1 LRIQNSGVRIQNK
14 ESVNLDDIIAGRN
27 PVREALRAG
36 RPINKIM
43 IAEGVLTGP
52 LQEIFTTARDRR
64 IPVQKV
70 DRQRLEKFASG
81 IAHQGVLAFLAAKEY
96 VDVDDI
102 LAGISPGEAPF
113 LIILDEI
120 SDPHN
125 LGAILRTADAAGAHG
140 VVIPRRRSAPL
151 TPTVAKSSA
160 GAIEYVR
167 VARVANLPQTIE
179 GLKKK
184 GLWIVG
190 AEAEGE
196 DIFWDARLDG
206 PLALV
211 IGGEDKGLGRL
222 VKERCDSLVRL
233 PMSGRVNSLNA
244 SVATAL
250 LSYEVLRQRRR
261 ALDHERV
268 SGS

>member
-1 LRIQNSGVRIQNK
+1 
-14 ESVNLDDIIAGRN
+14 
-27 PVREALRAG
+27 
-36 RPINKIM
+36 M

-52 LQEIFTTARDRR
+52 LQEIFTSARDRK

-70 DRQRLEKFASG
+70 ERQRLEKFASG

-96 VDVDDI
+96 VEVDDI
-102 LAGISPGEAPF
+102 LAGISPGKAPF

-160 GAIEYVR
+160 GAIEYVQ

-190 AEAEGE
+190 AEADGE

-244 SVATAL
+244 SVAAAL
-250 LSYEVLRQRRR
+250 LAYEVLRQRRR

-268 SGS
+268 SDR

>member
-1 LRIQNSGVRIQNK
+1 MK
-14 ESVNLDDIIAGRN
+14 
-27 PVREALRAG
+27 EALRSG

-52 LQEIFTTARDRR
+52 LQEIFTTARDRK

-70 DRQRLEKFASG
+70 DRQRLDKFASG
-81 IAHQGVLAFLAAKEY
+81 TAHQGVVAFLAAKEY
-96 VDVDDI
+96 VDIDDI
-102 LAGISPGEAPF
+102 LAGIGAGEEPF

-160 GAIEYVR
+160 GAIEYVK
-167 VARVANLPQTIE
+167 VARVANLPQTIGE
-179 GLKKK
+179 LKKK

-190 AEAEGE
+190 AEADGK
-196 DIFWDARLDG
+196 DVYWDARLDG

-211 IGGEDKGLGRL
+211 IGGEGKGLGRL
-222 VKERCDSLVRL
+222 VKERCDILVRL

-244 SVATAL
+244 SVAAAL
-250 LSYEVLRQRRR
+250 LVYEVLRQRRK
-261 ALDHERV
+261 AFINEGV
-268 SGS
+268 PGS

>member
-1 LRIQNSGVRIQNK
+1 MRS
-14 ESVNLDDIIAGRN
+14 
-27 PVREALRAG
+27 G
-36 RPINKIM
+36 RPINKIL
-43 IAEGVLTGP
+43 IADGVLTGT
-52 LQEIFTTARDRR
+52 LQEIFIEARDRK

-70 DRQRLEKFASG
+70 DRRRLEKFASG
-81 IAHQGVLAFLAAKEY
+81 TAHQGVLAFLAAKEY

-102 LAGISPGEAPF
+102 LGGVSPGEMPF
-113 LIILDEI
+113 LILLDEI
-120 SDPHN
+120 HDPHN
-125 LGAILRTADAAGAHG
+125 LGAILRTADAAGVHG
-140 VVIPRRRSAPL
+140 VVIPRRRSVPL

-160 GAIEYVR
+160 GAIEYVQ
-167 VARVANLPQTIE
+167 VARVANLPQTID

-190 AEAEGE
+190 AEADGK
-196 DIFWDARLDG
+196 DIFWDAGLDG

-222 VKERCDSLVRL
+222 VKERCDCLVRL

-244 SVATAL
+244 SVAAAL
-250 LSYEVLRQRRR
+250 LVYEVLRQRRR
-261 ALDHERV
+261 AFNNEGV

>member
-1 LRIQNSGVRIQNK
+1 
-14 ESVNLDDIIAGRN
+14 
-27 PVREALRAG
+27 
-36 RPINKIM
+36 M
-43 IAEGVLTGP
+43 IADGLLTGP
-52 LQEIFTTARDRR
+52 LREIFTTARDKK

-70 DRQRLEKFASG
+70 DRQRLDKFASG
-81 IAHQGVLAFLAAKEY
+81 TAHQGVLAFLAAKEY
-96 VDVDDI
+96 VEVDDI
-102 LAGISPGEAPF
+102 LAGVRPGEAPF

-160 GAIEYVR
+160 GAIEYVQ

-190 AEAEGE
+190 AEADGD

-211 IGGEDKGLGRL
+211 IGGEGKGLGRL
-222 VKERCDSLVRL
+222 VKERCDNLVRL

-244 SVATAL
+244 SVAAAL
-250 LSYEVLRQRRR
+250 LAYEVLRQRRR
-261 ALDHERV
+261 ALEHERV
-268 SGS
+268 SGR

>member
-1 LRIQNSGVRIQNK
+1 M
-14 ESVNLDDIIAGRN
+14 DDIIAGRH
-27 PVREALRAG
+27 PVKEALRSG
-36 RPINKIM
+36 RPINKII

-52 LQEIFTTARDRR
+52 LQEIFTTARDRK

-70 DRQRLEKFASG
+70 DRRRLEQFSSG
-81 IAHQGVLAFLAAKEY
+81 ATHQGVVAFLAAKEY
-96 VDVDDI
+96 VEVDDI
-102 LAGISPGEAPF
+102 LAGIGAGEEPF

-160 GAIEYVR
+160 GAIEYVK
-167 VARVANLPQTIE
+167 VARVANLPQTVE
-179 GLKKK
+179 QLKKK

-190 AEAEGE
+190 AEAGGKELYWE
-196 DIFWDARLDG
+196 ARLDG
-206 PLALV
+206 PLGLV
-211 IGGEDKGLGRL
+211 IGGEGKGLGRL

-233 PMSGRVNSLNA
+233 PMSGHVNSLNA
-244 SVATAL
+244 SVAAAL
-250 LSYEVLRQRRR
+250 LVFEVLRQRRK
-261 ALDHERV
+261 AFVDEGV
-268 SGS
+268 SRN

>member
-1 LRIQNSGVRIQNK
+1 
-14 ESVNLDDIIAGRN
+14 
-27 PVREALRAG
+27 
-36 RPINKIM
+36 M

-52 LQEIFTTARDRR
+52 LQEIFTTARDRK

-81 IAHQGVLAFLAAKEY
+81 VAHQGVLVFLAAKEY
-96 VDVDDI
+96 VEVDDI

-160 GAIEYVR
+160 GAIEYVQ

-190 AEAEGE
+190 ADADGE
-196 DIFWDARLDG
+196 DVFWDARLNG

-268 SGS
+268 SGR

>member
-1 LRIQNSGVRIQNK
+1 MLKK
-14 ESVNLDDIIAGRN
+14 ESANLDDIIAGRN

-52 LQEIFTTARDRR
+52 LQEIFTTARDRK

-70 DRQRLEKFASG
+70 ERQRLEKFASG

-102 LAGISPGEAPF
+102 LAGISPDQAPF

-160 GAIEYVR
+160 GAIEYVQ

-190 AEAEGE
+190 AEADGE

-244 SVATAL
+244 SVAAAL
-250 LSYEVLRQRRR
+250 LAYEVLRQRRR
-261 ALDHERV
+261 ALDYERV
-268 SGS
+268 SGR

>member
-1 LRIQNSGVRIQNK
+1 
-14 ESVNLDDIIAGRN
+14 
-27 PVREALRAG
+27 
-36 RPINKIM
+36 M

-52 LQEIFTTARDRR
+52 LQEIFTTARDRK

-96 VDVDDI
+96 VEVDDI

-160 GAIEYVR
+160 GAIEYVQ

-190 AEAEGE
+190 AEADGE

-222 VKERCDSLVRL
+222 VKERCDILVRL

-268 SGS
+268 SGR

>member
-1 LRIQNSGVRIQNK
+1 MRENILK
-14 ESVNLDDIIAGRN
+14 ESANLDDIIAGRN
-27 PVREALRAG
+27 PVKEALRSG

-52 LQEIFTTARDRR
+52 LLEIFAAARAGS

-70 DRQRLEKFASG
+70 ERQRLEKFAPG
-81 IAHQGVLAFLAAKEY
+81 TAHQGVLAFLAAKEY
-96 VDVDDI
+96 VEVDDI
-102 LAGISPGEAPF
+102 LEGVSPGEAPL

-125 LGAILRTADAAGAHG
+125 LGAILRSADAAGAHG

-151 TPTVAKSSA
+151 TPTVAKASA
-160 GAIEYVR
+160 GAIEYVK

-184 GLWIVG
+184 GLWIIG
-190 AEAEGE
+190 AEANGE
-196 DIFWDARLDG
+196 DLYWDAKLDG

-211 IGGEDKGLGRL
+211 IGGEGKGLGRL
-222 VKERCDSLVRL
+222 VKERCDSIVRL
-233 PMSGRVNSLNA
+233 PMNGQVNSLNA
-244 SVATAL
+244 SVAAAL
-250 LSYEVLRQRRR
+250 LVYEVLRQRKKD
-261 ALDHERV
+261 LNL
-268 SGS
+268 

>member
-1 LRIQNSGVRIQNK
+1 LRS
-14 ESVNLDDIIAGRN
+14 
-27 PVREALRAG
+27 G
-36 RPINKIM
+36 RPINKII

-52 LQEIFTTARDRR
+52 LQEIFTTARDRK

-70 DRQRLEKFASG
+70 DRRRLEQFSSG
-81 IAHQGVLAFLAAKEY
+81 ATHQGVVAFLAAKEY
-96 VDVDDI
+96 VEVDDI
-102 LAGISPGEAPF
+102 LAGIGAGEEPF

-160 GAIEYVR
+160 GAIEYVK
-167 VARVANLPQTIE
+167 VARVANLPQTVE
-179 GLKKK
+179 QLKKK

-190 AEAEGE
+190 AEAGGKELYWE
-196 DIFWDARLDG
+196 ARLDG
-206 PLALV
+206 PLGLV
-211 IGGEDKGLGRL
+211 IGGEGKGLGRL

-233 PMSGRVNSLNA
+233 PMSGHVNSLNA
-244 SVATAL
+244 SVAAAL
-250 LSYEVLRQRRR
+250 LVFEVLRQRRK
-261 ALDHERV
+261 AFVDEGV
-268 SGS
+268 SRN

>member
-1 LRIQNSGVRIQNK
+1 
-14 ESVNLDDIIAGRN
+14 
-27 PVREALRAG
+27 
-36 RPINKIM
+36 M

-52 LQEIFTTARDRR
+52 LQEIFTTAKDRK

-70 DRQRLEKFASG
+70 ERQRLEKFASG

-96 VDVDDI
+96 VEVDDI

-160 GAIEYVR
+160 GAIEYVQ

-190 AEAEGE
+190 AEADGE

-261 ALDHERV
+261 ALDYERV
-268 SGS
+268 SGR

>member
-1 LRIQNSGVRIQNK
+1 
-14 ESVNLDDIIAGRN
+14 
-27 PVREALRAG
+27 
-36 RPINKIM
+36 M

-52 LQEIFTTARDRR
+52 LQEIFTTARDRK

-96 VDVDDI
+96 VEVDDI

-160 GAIEYVR
+160 GAIEYVQ

-190 AEAEGE
+190 AEADGE

-233 PMSGRVNSLNA
+233 PMLGQVNSLNA

-268 SGS
+268 SGR